1 MIRTAV
7 VALALVAVAVLAG
20 CDPAPS
26 GTPSPASPRTVV
38 AASVSQTPTASSPS
52 SGTTGGVTAPS
63 GIPADHWA
71 ALLADL
77 ERRNA
82 PTAGLEVVTARAMT
96 WPNGALGCPKP
107 GAMYTQ
113 ALVDGYQVVVKAG
126 GTTYDYRFGST
137 ATPRL
142 CEL

>member
-1 MIRTAV
+1 VIRTAV
-7 VALALVAVAVLAG
+7 VALALVAAGALAG

-26 GTPSPASPRTVV
+26 TTPSPASTPTVV
-38 AASVSQTPTASSPS
+38 AASASPSVTGSSSS

-77 ERRNA
+77 ERRQV
-82 PTAGLEVVTARAMT
+82 PTTALEVVTAKAVT
-96 WPNGALGCPKP
+96 WPNGSLGCPRP
-107 GAMYTQ
+107 GTSYTQ
-113 ALVDGYQVVVKAG
+113 ALIDGYQVVVKAG
-126 GTTYDYRFGST
+126 GTTYDYRFGSSS
-137 ATPRL
+137 TPRL

>member
-1 MIRTAV
+1 MAV
-7 VALALVAVAVLAG
+7 TVLAG

-26 GTPSPASPRTVV
+26 ASPASTPTIV
-38 AASVSQTPTASSPS
+38 AASVSPTPTASSPPG
-52 SGTTGGVTAPS
+52 GTTGGVTAPT

-77 ERRNA
+77 ERRNV
-82 PTAGLEVVTARAMT
+82 PTSGLEVVTARAMT

-126 GTTYDYRFGST
+126 GTTYDYRFGNTSV
-137 ATPRL
+137 PRL